1 MKRKRLFLLIL
12 FLPLLAKS
20 QIGERKYSLATPSP
34 NVAAIERYGEI
45 PVSLYT
51 GIPNIEI
58 PIFEI
63 NVHGFKLPI
72 TLSYHAGGIKVQDI
86 ASWVGT
92 GWSLNA
98 GGQITRT
105 QRGGC
110 PDEAIFNNSS
120 ILNDISLFYNP
131 STSEDKKQEI
141 IKNIFA
147 QTQGKYNLDD
157 ILTDEYHLNTGN
169 KSMKFFLDFNK
180 KAHTQPASNTIIN
193 PDGILNVIT
202 DDIPLVL
209 NLNDNFFAEWT
220 VKDDDGITYYFGR
233 DYSSNKCRENVEIQ
247 SNRIDK
253 NPPSPPVV
261 NTWFLNKIVLP
272 NGETISFKYDFTSF
286 EVSNNMTCLP
296 VMFPGAKSSTSVYN
310 RTCRLKE
317 ITFPTGKIKFVTG
330 GRRLDLANDE
340 FLSEIQIYND
350 LELVK
355 KYKLQT
361 NNPSNISG
369 NTSNDDNFRL
379 YLLGVQETS
388 KDGVVNNQY
397 KFEYYPG
404 LPGRKSYAQDLWG
417 YYNGKDLNTSLIPIT
432 YDKSIG
438 DADMSINSY
447 VSHCGTLEKIIYPTG
462 GYTRFEYENNIAR
475 RIVQNLYD
483 PFDCLLLFK
492 KIPAKFCSFNFFKA
506 GQESDISKVFE
517 IKENVVTLGTGFN
530 IMTYGKD
537 RTSNIDDIISVHLL
551 DEEGKNKCDLKNDKE
566 EPYVGAGKYRLKYD
580 LKNMDYYSPYST
592 PPITFDITLG
602 VHWYEKSE
610 RVMPSEDY
618 VGGLRIK
625 SIKNYDQAG
634 KILSTKSFSY
644 DFSDLEEFSQFA
656 GNAPNLGIHGI
667 ATSGVVQNTPVS
679 FVKVETERGI
689 NFRNGDMI
697 FANMPP
703 FLNKGGLVEY
713 KQVTVDYGNDGKTI
727 NFFTTADDY
736 PNLHLEN
743 TELVHQDGYTNYEWR
758 RGLPL
763 GIIDLKKEN
772 GEFKKTRT
780 QKFTYNFNSS
790 PDAYKCINNYYVTGD
805 KKSSTYPPLRFYRG
819 KDVISEFFYQ
829 SSKVEE
835 IYTNGQTIRNEILSD
850 FDPIALQLRSETIT
864 NSTKDIKTTVYKYPS
879 NFFNPS
885 NVFANDSSSKALRF
899 MLDKNMMKM
908 PVEQVEIVKKANGEE
923 YITGGNIFL
932 YHIDKPLVKKKLRLI
947 NNVLIPLNKF
957 KFSAVENGNFTYF
970 SNYLAT
976 EHFDSYDSKYNLLQ
990 SHKEGDIPFVNIWSY
1005 NYQYPIVKIANATY
1019 TDVESALGGAQIVNE
1034 FASRTN
1040 PTSAEIDAFISPLK
1054 SNNKIK
1060 NAQVVTFSYKPLAGM
1075 ISAADMRGQTSRYV
1089 YDNFNRLTSI
1099 AVNGSIVSSFN
1110 YNYYNTAD
1118 NEKFFSNT
1126 ALSRTFTKVCPSGDT
1141 GSSITYTVPA
1151 GRYTSKVSQA
1161 DADAKAQADIEN
1173 NGQNYANTTGSCFY
1187 LTAANI
1193 PSPFL
1198 AAGGSQTL
1206 PISTNTSWSA
1216 SSSNSWITVTPTSAS
1231 GNATLGITCSANAG
1245 APRTGTV
1252 TLQSAP
1258 SYGSITKVITVN
1270 QDGTSYLTASDQY
1283 LELDWAPGS
1292 IKVSVSSIPTWSI
1305 TSKEGTFIMA
1315 SKVDEQTLK
1324 ISYSKN
1330 LGIQSRSGS
1339 VTISNGT
1346 QRLRIEIIQ
1355 GTAGLNP
1362 EIM

>member
-1 MKRKRLFLLIL
+1 MKGKRLFLLIL

-147 QTQGKYNLDD
+147 QTVGKYNLGD
-157 ILTDEYHLNTGN
+157 ILMDEYSFNSGN

-193 PDGILNVIT
+193 PNGILNVIT

-233 DYSSNKCRENVEIQ
+233 DYSSKKCRENVEIQ
-247 SNRIDK
+247 SNRIDV

-296 VMFPGAKSSTSVYN
+296 VMFYGTENITSVYN

-317 ITFPTGKIKFVTG
+317 ILFPNGRIEFVTG
-330 GRRLDLANDE
+330 GIRKDLAGTE

-350 LELVK
+350 LELIK
-355 KYKLQT
+355 KYKLLT

-397 KFEYYPG
+397 KFEYNTD
-404 LPGRKSYAQDLWG
+404 LPGRNSYAQDFWG
-417 YYNGKDLNTSLIPIT
+417 YYNGRNTNTSLSPT
-432 YDKSIG
+432 F
-438 DADMSINSY
+438 DANSKDRSDMNVDPKFSY
-447 VSHCGTLEKIIYPTG
+447 YGTLKRIIYPTG
-462 GYTRFEYENNIAR
+462 GYTDFEYENNTAR

-483 PFDCLLLFK
+483 PFDCLSKF
-492 KIPAKFCSFNFFKA
+492 KIPKKNYCYFNFFKA
-506 GQESDISKVFE
+506 GKESDTSEEFE
-517 IKENVVTLGTGFN
+517 IKEDVVTLGTGFN
-530 IMTYGKD
+530 IMTYGKA
-537 RTSNIDDIISVHLL
+537 RPSNIDDVISVYLL
-551 DEEGKNKCDLKNDKE
+551 DNNGNTKYNLKNDKE

-602 VHWYEKSE
+602 VHWYENKIPTI
-610 RVMPSEDY
+610 PSEDY

-625 SIKNYDQAG
+625 SIRSYDQAG
-634 KILSTKSFSY
+634 KSLSTKSFSY
-644 DFSDLEEFSQFA
+644 DFSDLEEFYQFA

-679 FVKVETERGI
+679 LVKVETESGI
-689 NFRNGDMI
+689 NFRNGDVI

-743 TELVHQDGYTNYEWR
+743 TELVLQDGYTNYEWR

-947 NNVLIPLNKF
+947 NNALIPLNKF

-1019 TDVESALGGAQIVNE
+1019 TDVESALGGAQVVNE

-1060 NAQVVTFSYKPLAGM
+1060 NAQVVTCSYKPLVGLT
-1075 ISAADMRGQTSRYV
+1075 SATDGRGQTLRYR
-1089 YDNFNRLTSI
+1089 YDGERRLSEVVNNEGKLVGQYSYRLYNDLRPELIPLQLSVSTSSLNF
-1099 AVNGSIVSSFN
+1099 G
-1110 YNYYNTAD
+1110 Y
-1118 NEKFFSNT
+1118 
-1126 ALSRTFTKVCPSGDT
+1126 
-1141 GSSITYTVPA
+1141 
-1151 GRYTSKVSQA
+1151 
-1161 DADAKAQADIEN
+1161 
-1173 NGQNYANTTGSCFY
+1173 
-1187 LTAANI
+1187 
-1193 PSPFL
+1193 
-1198 AAGGSQTL
+1198 
-1206 PISTNTSWSA
+1206 
-1216 SSSNSWITVTPTSAS
+1216 
-1231 GNATLGITCSANAG
+1231 
-1245 APRTGTV
+1245 
-1252 TLQSAP
+1252 
-1258 SYGSITKVITVN
+1258 
-1270 QDGTSYLTASDQY
+1270 GTSRSD
-1283 LELDWAPGS
+1283 
-1292 IKVSVSSIPTWSI
+1292 ISVSSNTEWSVTSSDSWLSCTQNGNVLTVQALANSSAGSRTGKVILTGNGIPSAVVVTVTQAGTPVVPNLTVSPSFLETLRPGSTGLLGTVQVTSNVCWSI
-1305 TSKEGTFIMA
+1305 SYEQMNRQTPYV
-1315 SKVDEQTLK
+1315 KVVNDSGNSVANGCGSMNLK
-1324 ISYSKN
+1324 IYQIEALKGDSPSAIIIKTSN
-1330 LGIQSRSGS
+1330 GELKQ
-1339 VTISNGT
+1339 TISIGAD
-1346 QRLRIEIIQ
+1346 L
-1355 GTAGLNP
+1355 
-1362 EIM
+1362 